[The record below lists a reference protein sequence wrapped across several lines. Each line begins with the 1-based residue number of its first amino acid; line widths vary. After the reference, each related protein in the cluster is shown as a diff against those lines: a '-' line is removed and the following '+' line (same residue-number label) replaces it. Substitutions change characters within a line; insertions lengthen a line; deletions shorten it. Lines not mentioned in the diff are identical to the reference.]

1 VKVLNGG
8 TGFDHSDYVAAR
20 GFLYIPEGPRNPGG
34 FDYAGYLRNKNIF
47 AAMSVSGPHNVII
60 IKEGSSFLS
69 AVVKPVRNYMIGAAR
84 ENLAPVSAAI
94 LSGFILGER
103 RDIPEEY
110 QTMFRDT
117 GTLHLM
123 AVSGSN
129 VGLVVAVF
137 ALPLTLLGLRRKRK
151 VVFLFLVILFF
162 AVLTRLEPSVVRA
175 SIMASI
181 ALLAWGWLRRPD
193 YINLLGGAGLL
204 MLLWKP
210 LQLFDVG
217 LQLSF
222 AATFG
227 IVYVVPG
234 LYERTKP
241 LFRKRLRWTRW
252 VLVAVFTTLAAQAAV
267 MPLMALYFNRFPLIG
282 LVANLPIGFL
292 ASAASVAGVVLYF
305 LSAAGGWLGFSASW
319 LVGQILDLIQILLKF
334 FSNLPLA
341 VINTAS
347 FDWPLIILYWIILYL
362 SYELIIRHR
371 VSARGIITGLLCFN
385 LLVWPRVFEKKPLW
399 YIEFI
404 DIGPNRAWI
413 YTDGAG
419 ETMGC
424 IDIYKEDKYL
434 ENTLVSNILNYHG
447 GRLGW
452 LATSTPDSY
461 AIEFLRDQFSPEFID
476 LSSPLNHENPG
487 NTDRDKISPE
497 FPEGIKFVW
506 GQSDNTEKGNNIP
519 PCLRIDVGNYS
530 LLLAGRRGLQA
541 ARRFKTDKKIGLLE
555 LPWSEYA
562 RTDCMRQINRMNP
575 DYVVFSHDGKS
586 ENAPR
591 KRSGLTHSAAK
602 VLSTSICGGF
612 RISETDGRLWVSAM
626 KTYQIEER

>member
-1 VKVLNGG
+1 
-8 TGFDHSDYVAAR
+8 
-20 GFLYIPEGPRNPGG
+20 
-34 FDYAGYLRNKNIF
+34 
-47 AAMSVSGPHNVII
+47 
-60 IKEGSSFLS
+60 
-69 AVVKPVRNYMIGAAR
+69 
-84 ENLAPVSAAI
+84 
-94 LSGFILGER
+94 
-103 RDIPEEY
+103 
-110 QTMFRDT
+110 
-117 GTLHLM
+117 
-123 AVSGSN
+123 
-129 VGLVVAVF
+129 
-137 ALPLTLLGLRRKRK
+137 
-151 VVFLFLVILFF
+151 
-162 AVLTRLEPSVVRA
+162 
-175 SIMASI
+175 
-181 ALLAWGWLRRPD
+181 
-193 YINLLGGAGLL
+193 
-204 MLLWKP
+204 
-210 LQLFDVG
+210 
-217 LQLSF
+217 
-222 AATFG
+222 
-227 IVYVVPG
+227 
-234 LYERTKP
+234 
-241 LFRKRLRWTRW
+241 
-252 VLVAVFTTLAAQAAV
+252 VAVFTTLAAQAAV
-267 MPLMALYFNRFPLIG
+267 MPLMALYFNRFPLVG
-282 LVANLPIGFL
+282 LVANLPIGLL
-292 ASAASVAGVVLYF
+292 ASAASVAGVVLYI

-319 LVGQILDLIQILLKF
+319 LVGQLLDLTQILLKF

-341 VINTAS
+341 VIKTAS
-347 FDWPLIILYWIILYL
+347 FDWPLIILYWIFLYL

-371 VSARGIITGLLCFN
+371 VSARGIIIGLFCFN

-399 YIEFI
+399 NIEFI
-404 DIGPNRAWI
+404 DIGSNRAWI
-413 YTDGAG
+413 YTDSAG

-447 GRLGW
+447 GRLTW
-452 LATSTPDSY
+452 LTTSTPDSY
-461 AIEFLRDQFSPEFID
+461 AIASLRDQFSPKFID
-476 LSSPLNHENPG
+476 LSSLLNQENPG
-487 NTDRDKISPE
+487 YSDRDKISLE

-541 ARRFKTDKKIGLLE
+541 ARRFKADKRIGLLE